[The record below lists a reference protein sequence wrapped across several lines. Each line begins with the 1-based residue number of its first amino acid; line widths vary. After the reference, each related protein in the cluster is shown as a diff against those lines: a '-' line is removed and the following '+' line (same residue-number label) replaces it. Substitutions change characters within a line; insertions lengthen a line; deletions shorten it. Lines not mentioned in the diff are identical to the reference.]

1 MADQQEKKRGPEWQ
15 VRIATDKPN
24 RLRRETAFLCN
35 IRFKNDLPEI
45 PCDPKLLLPPYSKEE
60 IAAFKLTELEK
71 DLRKDLLFEP
81 DLGIPIH
88 PWNIERY
95 SVPEVVPPLH
105 PDDAALVAS
114 DEELEPKRARLR
126 GDAAEVSWLL
136 RTKYMTAEAGLRRG
150 AAGAG
155 AGAAARAAA
164 AAGAAGEE
172 SEDPREARLRQIG
185 AQFAAAKAPPVHVK
199 DPSLVPVEVLP
210 VFPDDLMEGRSCVLA
225 TFDNHPLDDVEHL
238 GKLPP
243 EVRARAT
250 QAHQLKSFR
259 PPKGQQFVAL
269 LVPQTL
275 PPQGD
280 DELSARG
287 GIPAKALVRDY
298 QWVREYT
305 GAARLDDRASTYLF
319 RFSDDGTVRFHDLNT
334 KLDLRKRK
342 RQQRGDGDDDEDD
355 QQALLPEKVLLRLP
369 GQEYEEEEE
378 EQQRQQDGAQQ
389 QRQGGGVDWGEED
402 EEGGGGG
409 GAAGGGSEG
418 DGADGSAGGSGE
430 AGGGGEMGGR
440 ANEKLRDVFGSDDDD
455 I

>member
-15 VRIATDKPN
+15 VRIDTSKPN

-45 PCDPKLLLPPYSKEE
+45 PCDPKLLLPPYSKED

-95 SVPEVVPPLH
+95 SIPEVVPPLH

-150 AAGAG
+150 SGARG
-155 AGAAARAAA
+155 APGAV
-164 AAGAAGEE
+164 AAGEE
-172 SEDPREARLRQIG
+172 EEEEDPREARLRQIE
-185 AQFAAAKAPPVHVK
+185 AQFAAAKAPPVNVK

-225 TFDNHPLDDVEHL
+225 TFDNNPLDDVEHL
-238 GKLPP
+238 SKLPP

-275 PPQGD
+275 PPPGD

-287 GIPAKALVRDY
+287 GIPGRALVRDY
-298 QWVREYT
+298 HWVREYT

-319 RFSDDGTVRFHDLNT
+319 RFADDGTARFHDLNT
-334 KLDLRKRK
+334 RLELRKRK
-342 RQQRGDGDDDEDD
+342 RAPRGEGEGEEDEEE

-389 QRQGGGVDWGEED
+389 QQQGGGVDWGD
-402 EEGGGGG
+402 EEEGGGGAGGGRGSSEDGGAAAGAGGGG
-409 GAAGGGSEG
+409 GAAAEDEPGGT
-418 DGADGSAGGSGE
+418 AAH
-430 AGGGGEMGGR
+430 ALR
-440 ANEKLRDVFGSDDDD
+440 AAFGSDDDD

>member
-15 VRIATDKPN
+15 VRIDTAKPN

-95 SVPEVVPPLH
+95 SIPEVVPALH

-114 DEELEPKRARLR
+114 DDELGPKRARLR

-150 AAGAG
+150 GAAGAG
-155 AGAAARAAA
+155 ASAKGAADASAAA
-164 AAGAAGEE
+164 AEE
-172 SEDPREARLRQIG
+172 EEDPREARLRQIEV
-185 AQFAAAKAPPVHVK
+185 QFAAAKAPPVHGK

-225 TFDNHPLDDVEHL
+225 TFDNNPMDDVEHL
-238 GKLPP
+238 SKLPP
-243 EVRARAT
+243 EERARAS

-269 LVPQTL
+269 LVPQAL
-275 PPQGD
+275 PPPGD

-287 GIPAKALVRDY
+287 GIPARALVRDY
-298 QWVREYT
+298 HWVREYT

-319 RFSDDGTVRFHDLNT
+319 RFADDGTVRFHDLNT
-334 KLDLRKRK
+334 KLELRKRK
-342 RQQRGDGDDDEDD
+342 RQPRGEGEEDEEE

-369 GQEYEEEEE
+369 RQEYEEEEE
-378 EQQRQQDGAQQ
+378 QQQRQQNGAQQ
-389 QRQGGGVDWGEED
+389 QQGGGVDWGEE
-402 EEGGGGG
+402 EEVGGGDGGSGSEGNAAAAGAGGG
-409 GAAGGGSEG
+409 GAAGGDEP
-418 DGADGSAGGSGE
+418 GGT
-430 AGGGGEMGGR
+430 AAHALR
-440 ANEKLRDVFGSDDDD
+440 AAFGSDDDD